1 MTAPAASGAWAW
13 HPHPDVWLLVAAL
26 AGAYAL
32 ALTRLGRARAAPGD
46 RVVSRGQVLAFAA
59 GLGSLWLAADWPVH
73 DVGERY
79 LFSVHMAQHTVLSLV
94 APPLL
99 LLGTPPWLLRWMLRP
114 SWLRS
119 GLATLARPM
128 PATVLFNTVV
138 VVTHWPPWVEVTVGS
153 EPAHLAAHAVLVG
166 ASFVMW
172 LPVLNRLPELPILS
186 YPVRMLYLFVQ
197 SIVPTVPASFLAFAE
212 RPLYAVYAAAPRAF
226 GISAVEDQQL
236 AGAVMKIGGA
246 AVIWGAIVV
255 LFFRWY
261 SATQRDQG
269 DVLTWD
275 DVERE
280 LRRTK
285 PAPS

>member
-1 MTAPAASGAWAW
+1 MTALDVASEARAW
-13 HPHPDVWLLVAAL
+13 HPHPDVWLLVATL

-32 ALTRLGRARAAPGD
+32 ALSRLGRSHARAGELVAT
-46 RVVSRGQVLAFAA
+46 RRQVLAFAA
-59 GLGSLWLAADWPVH
+59 GLGALWLAADWPVH

-79 LFSVHMAQHTVLSLV
+79 LFSVHMSQHTVLSLV

-114 SWLRS
+114 SWLRAS
-119 GLATLARPM
+119 LATLARPV
-128 PATVLFNTVV
+128 PATVLFNSVV
-138 VVTHWPPWVEVTVGS
+138 VFTHWPPWVEVTVRN
-153 EPAHLAAHAVLVG
+153 EAAHLGAHAVLVG
-166 ASFVMW
+166 ASLVMW
-172 LPVLNRLPELPILS
+172 LPVVNRLPELPILS

-212 RPLYAVYAAAPRAF
+212 RPLYAVYAAAPRVF

-261 SATQRDQG
+261 SITQRDQG

-275 DVERE
+275 DIERE
-280 LRRTK
+280 LSRTK
-285 PAPS
+285 PAT